1 MNFLAEMK
9 KKSRASIVEVTSKLS
24 KVGTNVIV
32 PKKANAEAITNGN
45 GTVNGDGHDDDIIEI
60 TPKKD
65 PATSNNGFQGM
76 DFLIDT
82 FFLVLR

>member
-45 GTVNGDGHDDDIIEI
+45 GTVNGDDHDDDIIEI
-60 TPKKD
+60 TSKKD
-65 PATSNNGFQGM
+65 PTTSNNGFQGM
-76 DFLIDT
+76 NFWLDT